1 MYNSSYA
8 KLRIQNYLFTKL
20 RIQAMQINNPILISM
35 LINYFQ
41 YIKNINEDS
50 KVYPKY
56 YLGIRE

>member
-1 MYNSSYA
+1 
-8 KLRIQNYLFTKL
+8 
-20 RIQAMQINNPILISM
+20 M

-56 YLGIRE
+56 YLGIREWNKEK